1 MAEGLEQQQAQP
13 STHEELGFDERLA
26 LLVDREATIG
36 IITKSP
42 GCLEPPNSSCRLILR
57 TSTTAIRA
65 GYKKASLLICSA
77 VDGYTSTTMC

>member
-1 MAEGLEQQQAQP
+1 MAEVLEQQQAQP

-42 GCLEPPNSSCRLILR
+42 GCLEPPNSSYRLILR
-57 TSTTAIRA
+57 TSITAIRVDCR
-65 GYKKASLLICSA
+65 KASLLICS
-77 VDGYTSTTMC
+77 VVTGSTSTTMC